1 MFKKLKEYFSSMA
14 KSKPKVKEL
23 KPDPLANLIPDDYPS
38 IDLNEKCLAEAT
50 LSYDELEII
59 RAVEEGRKEPEKK
72 LEIPKEMTEDE
83 EDDELAKLLNSEL
96 EKVNKSKN
104 KVKKYG

>member
-1 MFKKLKEYFSSMA
+1 MG

-23 KPDPLANLIPDDYPS
+23 KPDPLAHLIPDDYPS
-38 IDLNEKCLAEAT
+38 IDLNEKCVAEAT
-50 LSYDELEII
+50 FSYDELEII

-83 EDDELAKLLNSEL
+83 EDQELAALLNSEL
-96 EKVNKSKN
+96 EKVTKSKN
-104 KVKKYG
+104 KVKNYG

>member
-23 KPDPLANLIPDDYPS
+23 KPDPLAHLIPDDYPS
-38 IDLNEKCLAEAT
+38 IDLNEKCLAEAM

-72 LEIPKEMTEDE
+72 LEIPREMTEDE

-96 EKVNKSKN
+96 EKVTKSKN
-104 KVKKYG
+104 KVKNYG